1 MRNPLRSPRFFNS
14 PIPFAIIVILALSW
28 LAFRGCDLPPITPEQ
43 RALDQAT
50 LEENRAK
57 WAEAR
62 ADRARREPIDL
73 AFYIILRLAILAL
86 IIGAGV
92 GLITTL
98 TLRGWRWAAT
108 IKPIG
113 GLYPLVISKLGGR
126 WTIFDAN
133 RAVGA
138 TTQLGDGGVLVTP
151 GWEQAQ
157 LLVTAG
163 AQRVQAEQARSYT
176 TQVANNAAP
185 ALPAA
190 DESTQ
195 GVIMNWPNYV
205 PLARYL
211 DSQGGASL
219 DKIFLGVTCD
229 PATGQQQPVSMPMDD
244 LVHFAVAGTSGFGK
258 TTFLE
263 SLLYQFITTNACD
276 LAIVDLKGELVA
288 WRNAD
293 VLRWPLA
300 TTRDDGSAILAAC
313 YDELQY
319 RRTAFE
325 SIGGAKS
332 LDDYNAR
339 ANGAGQF
346 RPLVAMLDEGTI
358 LLRGDKEIAS
368 QAVDLVLLGR
378 SFGLWLVLAGQDF
391 KVSSTASEIRNQLV
405 TRVQFH
411 AADGPQARVLLGHS
425 RAQGLGVGRAIC
437 RLKGHQS
444 DIELQAPVIARADID
459 ALLTGQSGPR
469 QPAPVAEPPTTDD
482 SPVARLSSNEQERA
496 RELGRQGETTTAI
509 MKDLWGPNGKS
520 GSRAKAINQLLDRE

>member
-1 MRNPLRSPRFFNS
+1 M
-14 PIPFAIIVILALSW
+14 PFAIIVIVALAW
-28 LAFRGCDLPPITPEQ
+28 LAFRGCDLPSLTPEQ

-50 LEENRAK
+50 LEENQAR

-73 AFYIILRLAILAL
+73 AFYILLRLAMLAL
-86 IIGAGV
+86 IIGAGA

-108 IKPIG
+108 IKPVG
-113 GLYPLVISKLGGR
+113 GLFPLVISKLGGR

-133 RAVGA
+133 RALGA

-163 AQRVQAEQARSYT
+163 AQRVQAEQARAAS
-176 TQVANNAAP
+176 TQVINNTT
-185 ALPAA
+185 PAA
-190 DESTQ
+190 LASADEATQ
-195 GVIMNWPNYV
+195 DVIMHWPSYV
-205 PLARYL
+205 PLLRYL
-211 DSQGGASL
+211 DAQGGASL
-219 DKIFLGVTCD
+219 DNVFLGVTCT
-229 PATGQQQPVSMPMDD
+229 PQTGQQVPVSMAMDD
-244 LVHFAVAGTSGFGK
+244 LVHFAVAGSTGFGK

-263 SLLYQFITTNACD
+263 SLLYQFIQSNACD

-293 VLRWPLA
+293 ALRWPVV
-300 TTRDDGSAILAAC
+300 TTRDEGSAILAAC
-313 YDELQY
+313 YDELQS
-319 RRTAFE
+319 RMAAFE
-325 SIGGAKS
+325 SIGGAKN
-332 LDDYNAR
+332 LADYNAR

-411 AADGPQARVLLGHS
+411 AADAHQARVLLGHTQ
-425 RAQGLGVGRAIC
+425 AQGLGAGRAIC

-444 DIELQAPVIARADID
+444 DVELQAPVVTRAEID
-459 ALLTGQSGPR
+459 ALLFGQSGPR
-469 QPAPVAEPPTTDD
+469 QPVPAQSSPATNNSITPEQHQRIIELADAGERVANIVIELWG
-482 SPVARLSSNEQERA
+482 SKNGRRA
-496 RELGRQGETTTAI
+496 RQVRKIIDQNLAARQVT
-509 MKDLWGPNGKS
+509 
-520 GSRAKAINQLLDRE
+520 R